1 MKPTTQKGTLMEK
14 LNARLLNWAS
24 ILDPQTKEQAITTS
38 SMPFIYPHL
47 ALMPDAHLGKGATVG
62 SVIPT
67 LGAIIPAAVGVDIGC
82 GMIAVQSQFTKAD
95 LEGKDLAELR
105 QQIERA
111 IPLSAGGRN
120 QKMRDSAQA
129 RVDALEATTLPGQ
142 LERIDKL
149 SRAWRFQLGSL
160 GSGNHFIEVSADEQ
174 DRIWFFLHSGSR
186 GVGNR
191 LAQYHIALA
200 HTVMSRYWITLPD
213 RDLAYLVEDTP
224 EFDEYI
230 ADLNWAQAF
239 ALANREE
246 MMDRVI
252 DQFERWMSASS
263 GAPVTVEGATRI
275 NCHHNFTQREKHWG
289 KDVWLSR
296 KGAIS
301 AREGEWGLIPGS
313 MGTASYVV
321 QGLGNAL
328 ALNSSPHGA
337 GREYSRNR
345 ARATFTIDDL
355 RASMVGIEY
364 RDSDAFI
371 DEIPAAYKDI
381 DQVMADASD
390 LVEIRHTL
398 RQLVNVKGN

>member
-1 MKPTTQKGTLMEK
+1 MG
-14 LNARLLNWAS
+14 
-24 ILDPQTKEQAITTS
+24 
-38 SMPFIYPHL
+38 
-47 ALMPDAHLGKGATVG
+47 
-62 SVIPT
+62 
-67 LGAIIPAAVGVDIGC
+67 
-82 GMIAVQSQFTKAD
+82 
-95 LEGKDLAELR
+95 
-105 QQIERA
+105 
-111 IPLSAGGRN
+111 
-120 QKMRDSAQA
+120 
-129 RVDALEATTLPGQ
+129 
-142 LERIDKL
+142 
-149 SRAWRFQLGSL
+149 
-160 GSGNHFIEVSADEQ
+160 
-174 DRIWFFLHSGSR
+174 
-186 GVGNR
+186 
-191 LAQYHIALA
+191 
-200 HTVMSRYWITLPD
+200 RYWISLPD
-213 RDLAYLVEDTP
+213 KDLAYLVEGTA

-246 MMDRVI
+246 MMDRVV
-252 DQFERWMSASS
+252 DQFERWMSFATGSE
-263 GAPVTVEGATRI
+263 VKVDEATRI

-337 GREYSRNR
+337 GREYSRTR

-364 RDSDAFI
+364 RDSAAFI

-398 RQLVNVKGN
+398 HQLVNVKGD

>member
-1 MKPTTQKGTLMEK
+1 MEK

-47 ALMPDAHLGKGATVG
+47 ALMPDAHLGLGATVG

-82 GMIAVQSQFTKAD
+82 GMIAVKTQFTAAD
-95 LEGKDLAELR
+95 VAGRDLGALR
-105 QQIERA
+105 EQIERS
-111 IPLSAGGRN
+111 IPLSAGGKN
-120 QKMRDSAQA
+120 QKIRATAQA
-129 RVDALEATTLPGQ
+129 RIEALEALAVPGQ
-142 LERIDKL
+142 LARIDGL
-149 SRAWRFQLGSL
+149 SRLWRNQLGTL
-160 GSGNHFIEVSADEQ
+160 GSGNHFIEVSLDEADAV
-174 DRIWFFLHSGSR
+174 WFFLHSGSR

-191 LAQYHIALA
+191 IAQFHIAVA
-200 HTVMSRYWITLPD
+200 HTVMSRFWISLPD
-213 RDLAYLVEDTP
+213 KDLAYLVEGTA

-246 MMDRVI
+246 MMDRVV
-252 DQFERWMSASS
+252 DQFERWMSAATGS
-263 GAPVTVEGATRI
+263 AVTVEEQTRI
-275 NCHHNFTQREKHWG
+275 NCHHNFSQREKHWG
-289 KDVWLSR
+289 KDVWISR

-301 AREGEWGLIPGS
+301 AKEGEWGLIPGS

-337 GREYSRNR
+337 GRVFSRTA
-345 ARATFTIDDL
+345 ARKQFTREDL

-364 RDSDAFI
+364 KDSDAFI

-381 DQVMADASD
+381 DQVMADAAD

-398 RQLVNVKGN
+398 RQIVNVKGD

>member
-1 MKPTTQKGTLMEK
+1 MEK